1 MLPSTACTFMV
12 HASRGSVELTV
23 GLSLR
28 EGAVVVVMMVVVMMA
43 VVSLSNGPQMP
54 VTNSNTMQKNLS
66 RQYYIL
72 IYTFKLAIQPQALH
86 ACD

>member
-28 EGAVVVVMMVVVMMA
+28 EGAVVVVMMA